1 MGVQERLSLD
11 AISAN
16 TLIASEHVH
25 RYALAARLCAGMRV
39 VDLACGSG
47 YGSVILRETATAV
60 TGVDNDTTTVDVA
73 RATVGKDHDV
83 AFEAADAL
91 AFLNRDLGEDY
102 DAIVCFEGL
111 EHFPDPEPVLA
122 ELERHAAAG
131 MKLVVSVPN
140 SKGFEEENEFH
151 VTDYGYEEARDAFG
165 RFDEVTL
172 LYQFLAEGSLI
183 RHETASELEAEFV
196 LRDHGEPEW
205 ANHFI
210 ACVNLDA
217 QLADVGDAARMQLAI
232 APLYNRYIRSLD
244 RANRELFREN
254 ARLGRERIGIADSA
268 AITMSERV
276 AALQQR
282 ITDLE
287 SMLDSP
293 RHQAVERVR
302 DRLSRVPALDRV
314 ARSLGTWLS
323 RN

>member
-11 AISAN
+11 AIGAN

-25 RYALAARLCAGMRV
+25 RYALGARLCAGMRV

-47 YGSVILRETATAV
+47 YGSAILRETAAWV
-60 TGVDNDTTTVDVA
+60 TGVDKDRATVDVA
-73 RATVGKDHDV
+73 RATVGKDGDIG
-83 AFEAADAL
+83 FEAADAL
-91 AFLNRDLGEDY
+91 EFLSRDLGEDY

-111 EHFPDPEPVLA
+111 EHFPDPAPVLA
-122 ELERHAAAG
+122 ELERHAAGG

-151 VTDYGYEEARDAFG
+151 VTDYGYEEAREAFG
-165 RFDEVTL
+165 RFDEVTV

-196 LRDHGEPEW
+196 LREHGEPEW

-217 QLADVGDAARMQLAI
+217 HLAEIGDAARMQLAV
-232 APLYNRYIRSLD
+232 APLYNRHMRALE

-254 ARLGRERIGIADSA
+254 GRLGRERIGIADSA

-276 AALQQR
+276 AVLQQR
-282 ITDLE
+282 IAALE
-287 SMLDSP
+287 RLIASP
-293 RHQAVERVR
+293 RHQAVERAR
-302 DRLSRVPALDRV
+302 DRLSRVPALDRA

>member
-1 MGVQERLSLD
+1 VGVQERLSLD

-47 YGSVILRETATAV
+47 YGSAILSETATAV
-60 TGVDNDTTTVDVA
+60 TGIDVDKATVDVA
-73 RATVGKDHDV
+73 RATVGRDNDV

-91 AFLNRDLGEDY
+91 EFLGRELNGDY

-111 EHFPDPEPVLA
+111 EHFPDPESVLGR
-122 ELERHAAAG
+122 LEHQATEG
-131 MKLVVSVPN
+131 MKVIISVPN
-140 SKGFEEENEFH
+140 SKGFEEENQFH
-151 VTDYGYEEARDAFG
+151 VTDYGYEQARDAFG

-183 RHETASELEAEFV
+183 RHESPSELEPEFV
-196 LRDHGEPEW
+196 LGEHGEPEW

-210 ACVNLDA
+210 ACVNFEA
-217 QLADVGDAARMQLAI
+217 QLGEIGDAARMQLAV
-232 APLYNRYIRSLD
+232 APLYNRHMRALE

-254 ARLGRERIGIADSA
+254 GRLGRERIGIADSA

-276 AALQQR
+276 AVLQQR
-282 ITDLE
+282 ITYLE
-287 SMLDSP
+287 SLLGSP
-293 RHQAVERVR
+293 RHRAIERAR
-302 DRLSRVPALDRV
+302 DRLSRVPALDRA
-314 ARSLGTWLS
+314 ARSLGAWLS